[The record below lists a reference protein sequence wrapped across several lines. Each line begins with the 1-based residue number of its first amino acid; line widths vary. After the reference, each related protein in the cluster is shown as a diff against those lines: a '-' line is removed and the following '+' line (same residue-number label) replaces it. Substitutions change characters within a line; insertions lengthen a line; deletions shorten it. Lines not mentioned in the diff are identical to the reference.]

1 MTSNEKAEAF
11 WMGVAGFITATFVAA
26 LIFGTHR
33 VIYDSGY
40 GDAIKCTQGQKWAC
54 Q

>member
-11 WMGVAGFITATFVAA
+11 WMGVVGFIATAIVVAF
-26 LIFGTHR
+26 ICGMVK
-33 VIYDSGY
+33 VIYDIGY
-40 GDAIKCTQGQKWAC
+40 RDAIKCTQGQKWAC